1 MKLPA
6 FARNVATLMTGGVI
20 ANLLSLAA
28 VPVISRLF
36 NPGDFGVVALFV
48 AITMILATV
57 ATLRYEHAIV
67 LPESSEEAAEI
78 ATLAYFFLFVASCLV
93 FIITVAWYVL
103 LPDSSWVQTLGLW
116 FLALPVGALFLAVP
130 NIVVNLNTREKQFRQ
145 IAEAE
150 ILQVGVM
157 SIVRIVSG
165 FIWSST
171 VAGLVGGLLAGNVAR
186 MYSLLGRRWSNLL
199 NGYRKMDLS
208 RARLIAVRYK
218 QFPLYSM
225 PTGLFRVLGRN
236 LPVFLLAML
245 FSPAVVGFYA
255 MAARLI
261 RLPMAVLGE
270 SVRRTYMQKA
280 AELNNSGAG
289 LLDSLVKITLAL
301 AGAGILIFTPLYF
314 WGVELFSIFLGDNW
328 GEAGS
333 YVSILTPWFLML
345 FVQIPPSVIYII
357 YQRQDTLLKIHIGS
371 TVMIVGV
378 FLFAREIQSTPDQV
392 LVMLSAIGVITNMLI
407 VSGGFMLARKPAPV
421 IVDGPL

>member
-1 MKLPA
+1 MKLPV

-28 VPVISRLF
+28 VPVVSRLF
-36 NPGDFGVVALFV
+36 NPDDFGVVALFV

-67 LPESSEEAAEI
+67 LPESREEAVEI
-78 ATLAYFFLFVASCLV
+78 ATLAYFFLFVSSGLV
-93 FIITVAWYVL
+93 SIIAISWYVL
-103 LPDSSWVQTLGLW
+103 LPDSSWVQTMGPW
-116 FLALPVGALFLAVP
+116 FLAIPVGTLFLAVP

-145 IAEAE
+145 IAEADVS
-150 ILQVGVM
+150 QVGVM
-157 SIVRIVSG
+157 SVVRIVSG

-171 VAGLVGGLLAGNVAR
+171 VAGLVGGLLTGNIAR
-186 MYSLLGRRWSNLL
+186 MYSLLGRRWGNLR
-199 NGYRKMDLS
+199 NGFRKMDPP

-280 AELNNSGAG
+280 AELNNTGTG
-289 LLDSLVKITLAL
+289 LSDSLVKITLAL

-328 GEAGS
+328 SEAGA

-357 YQRQDTLLKIHIGS
+357 YQRQDTLLKVHIGS
-371 TVMIVGV
+371 TVMISGV
-378 FLFAREIQSTPDQV
+378 FLLASKINSTPEQV
-392 LVMLSAIGVITNMLI
+392 LVMISVIGVLTNLLI
-407 VSGGFMLARKPAPV
+407 VGGGFMLARKPAPV
-421 IVDGPL
+421 IADRH